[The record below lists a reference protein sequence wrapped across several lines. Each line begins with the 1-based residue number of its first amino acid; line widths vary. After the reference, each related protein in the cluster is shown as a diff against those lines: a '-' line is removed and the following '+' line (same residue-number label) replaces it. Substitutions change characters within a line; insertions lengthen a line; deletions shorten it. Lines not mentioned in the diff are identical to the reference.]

1 MAVEDSA
8 PPPSDAELVDLGAG
22 VTLLPGLVDAHQHL
36 VMDASTEGRR
46 VAGASASDD
55 ELAWRRQGGRRRR
68 RWPPVSPRCA
78 TSATAATSRS
88 ALRDELAA
96 DPAAGPRLVVSGP
109 PLTTVGGHCWFLGGE
124 VDGAEQVRAAV
135 AERADRGVDVVK
147 VFATG
152 GNLTPGSDPGA
163 AQFAPAELSELVAE
177 VHRHGLPGRGA
188 RPRRDGIAAAL
199 SAGADT
205 IEHFSFMTADSVVGD
220 DALVDAVAAAGMQ
233 VVLTP
238 GAVPG
243 QPSPLPDA
251 AAQLPLLLALQRR
264 LVEVGVWV
272 ALGTDGG
279 VAPNKP
285 HDVMPYA
292 VAMTTWTG
300 RSPTDAL
307 TAATA
312 RAGEAVGLGGQV
324 GVLRPGAA
332 ADVLAVNGD
341 PTADVDALVDVVAVY
356 RAGQRGG
363 RRAAPT
369 TRRTSPELAL
379 TERQAA
385 MAAASVGTSSFL
397 ALMTGTPRRS
407 AAASSTAPQ
416 KNATW

>member
-1 MAVEDSA
+1 MLVLRAGALFDGEVRRSGVDLLVEGSRVVAVEDSA
-8 PPPSDAELVDLGAG
+8 PPPADAELVDLGPG

-36 VMDASTEGRR
+36 VMDASLD
-46 VAGASASDD
+46 VVDFLAQASDD
-55 ELAWRRQGGRRRR
+55 DLLAQARL
-68 RWPPVSPRCA
+68 A
-78 TSATAATSRS
+78 AATALAAGVTTVRDLGDRGYVTL
-88 ALRDELAA
+88 ALRDELVA

-152 GNLTPGSDPGA
+152 GNMTPGSDPGI
-163 AQFAPAELSELVAE
+163 AQFAPTELSDLVAE
-177 VHRHGLPGRGA
+177 VHRHGLPVAVHAHG
-188 RPRRDGIAAAL
+188 RDGIAAAL

-205 IEHFSFMTADSVVGD
+205 IEHFSFMTADGVVGD

-238 GAVPG
+238 GAAPG
-243 QPSPLPDA
+243 KQSPLADA
-251 AAQLPLLLALQRR
+251 ATKVPLILALQRR
-264 LVEVGVWV
+264 VVEVGVRV
-272 ALGTDGG
+272 ALGSDGG
-279 VAPNKP
+279 VGPSKP

-300 RSPTDAL
+300 RSPADAL
-307 TAATA
+307 SAATA

-356 RAGQRGG
+356 RAGQRVAGAL
-363 RRAAPT
+363 RRPPAVRPPNL
-369 TRRTSPELAL
+369 R
-379 TERQAA
+379 
-385 MAAASVGTSSFL
+385 
-397 ALMTGTPRRS
+397 
-407 AAASSTAPQ
+407 
-416 KNATW
+416 

>member
-1 MAVEDSA
+1 VVPVLVLRAGALFDGEVRRSGADLLVEDGRVVAVEDSA
-8 PPPSDAELVDLGAG
+8 PPPSDAELVDLGAD

-36 VMDASTEGRR
+36 VMDAS
-46 VAGASASDD
+46 AGVVDVLNRSSDD
-55 ELAWRRQGGRRRR
+55 ELAAQARR
-68 RWPPVSPRCA
+68 
-78 TSATAATSRS
+78 AAAAALAAGVTTVRDLGDRGYVTL

-124 VDGAEQVRAAV
+124 VDGVEQVRAAV
-135 AERADRGVDVVK
+135 AERAERGVDVVK

-152 GNLTPGSDPGA
+152 GHLTPGSDPGA
-163 AQFAPAELSELVAE
+163 AQFAPDELSALVAE
-177 VHRHGLPGRGA
+177 VHRHGLPVAVHAHG
-188 RPRRDGIAAAL
+188 RDGIAAAL

-205 IEHFSFMTADSVVGD
+205 IEHFSFMTADSVVAD
-220 DALVDAVAAAGMQ
+220 DALVDAVVAAGMR

-238 GAVPG
+238 GSAPG
-243 QPSPLPDA
+243 KPSPLPDA
-251 AAQLPLLLALQRR
+251 AVQLPLLLALQRR
-264 LVEVGVWV
+264 LVEVGVWL

-279 VAPNKP
+279 VGPTKP

-300 RSPTDAL
+300 RSPIEAL

-341 PTADVDALVDVVAVY
+341 PTVDVDALVDVVAVY
-356 RAGQRGG
+356 RAG
-363 RRAAPT
+363 RRVAGAL
-369 TRRTSPELAL
+369 RRPPAVRPPIVS
-379 TERQAA
+379 
-385 MAAASVGTSSFL
+385 
-397 ALMTGTPRRS
+397 
-407 AAASSTAPQ
+407 
-416 KNATW
+416 

>member
-1 MAVEDSA
+1 MLVLRAGALFDGEVRRSAADLLVEDGRVVAVVDSA
-8 PPPSDAELVDLGAG
+8 PPPSDAEVVDLGAG

-36 VMDASTEGRR
+36 VMDASAGVVESLERASDADLLAQARR
-46 VAGASASDD
+46 AAASA
-55 ELAWRRQGGRRRR
+55 LAAGVTTVRDLGDRGY
-68 RWPPVSPRCA
+68 V
-78 TSATAATSRS
+78 TL

-96 DPAAGPRLVVSGP
+96 DPAVGPRLVVSGP

-124 VDGAEQVRAAV
+124 VDGAEQLRVAV

-163 AQFAPAELSELVAE
+163 AQFAPAELTALVEEA
-177 VHRHGLPGRGA
+177 HWHGLPVAVHAHG
-188 RPRRDGIAAAL
+188 RDGIAAAL

-220 DALVDAVAAAGMQ
+220 DALVDAVAAAGMH

-243 QPSPLPDA
+243 KASPLPDA
-251 AAQLPLLLALQRR
+251 PKQLPLILAVQRR

-272 ALGTDGG
+272 ALGSDGG
-279 VAPNKP
+279 VGPNKP

-300 RSPTDAL
+300 RSPVDAL
-307 TAATA
+307 AAATA

-341 PTADVDALVDVVAVY
+341 PTADVDALLDVVAVY
-356 RAGQRGG
+356 RAGQRVAGAS
-363 RRAAPT
+363 RRPPAVRP
-369 TRRTSPELAL
+369 PNL
-379 TERQAA
+379 
-385 MAAASVGTSSFL
+385 
-397 ALMTGTPRRS
+397 P
-407 AAASSTAPQ
+407 
-416 KNATW
+416 

>member
-1 MAVEDSA
+1 VVPVLVLRAGALFDGEVRRSGADLLVEDGRVVAVEDSA
-8 PPPSDAELVDLGAG
+8 PPPSDAELVDLGAD

-36 VMDASTEGRR
+36 VMDAS
-46 VAGASASDD
+46 AGVVDVLNRSSDD
-55 ELAWRRQGGRRRR
+55 ELAAQARR
-68 RWPPVSPRCA
+68 
-78 TSATAATSRS
+78 AAAAALAAGVTTVRDLGDRGYVTL

-124 VDGAEQVRAAV
+124 VDGVEQVRAAV
-135 AERADRGVDVVK
+135 AERAERGVDVVK

-152 GNLTPGSDPGA
+152 GHLTPGSDPGA
-163 AQFAPAELSELVAE
+163 AQFAPDELSALVAE
-177 VHRHGLPGRGA
+177 VHRHGLPVAVHAHG
-188 RPRRDGIAAAL
+188 RDGIAAAL

-205 IEHFSFMTADSVVGD
+205 IEHFSFMTADSVVAD
-220 DALVDAVAAAGMQ
+220 DALVDAVVAAGMR

-238 GAVPG
+238 GSAPG
-243 QPSPLPDA
+243 KPSPLPDA
-251 AAQLPLLLALQRR
+251 AVQLPLLLALQRR

-272 ALGTDGG
+272 ALGSDGG
-279 VAPNKP
+279 VGPNKP

-300 RSPTDAL
+300 RSPMEAL

-341 PTADVDALVDVVAVY
+341 PTVDVDALVDVVAVY
-356 RAGQRGG
+356 RAG
-363 RRAAPT
+363 RRVAGAL
-369 TRRTSPELAL
+369 RRPPAVRPPIVS
-379 TERQAA
+379 
-385 MAAASVGTSSFL
+385 
-397 ALMTGTPRRS
+397 
-407 AAASSTAPQ
+407 
-416 KNATW
+416 

>member
-1 MAVEDSA
+1 VVPVLVLRAGALFDGEVRRSGADLLVEDGRVVAVEDSA
-8 PPPSDAELVDLGAG
+8 PPPSDAELVDLGAD

-36 VMDASTEGRR
+36 VMDAS
-46 VAGASASDD
+46 AGVVDVLNRSSDD
-55 ELAWRRQGGRRRR
+55 ELAAQARR
-68 RWPPVSPRCA
+68 
-78 TSATAATSRS
+78 AAAAAVAAGVTTVRDLGDRGYVTL
-88 ALRDELAA
+88 ALRDALAA

-124 VDGAEQVRAAV
+124 VDGVEQVRAAV
-135 AERADRGVDVVK
+135 AERAERGVDVVK

-152 GNLTPGSDPGA
+152 GHLTPGSDPGA
-163 AQFAPAELSELVAE
+163 AQFAPDELSALVAE
-177 VHRHGLPGRGA
+177 VHRHGLPVAVHAHG
-188 RPRRDGIAAAL
+188 RDGIAAAL

-205 IEHFSFMTADSVVGD
+205 IEHFSFMTADSVVAD
-220 DALVDAVAAAGMQ
+220 DALVDAVVAAGMR

-238 GAVPG
+238 GSVPG
-243 QPSPLPDA
+243 KPSPLPDA
-251 AAQLPLLLALQRR
+251 AVQLPLLLALQRR

-279 VAPNKP
+279 VGPNKP

-300 RSPTDAL
+300 RSPMEAL

-341 PTADVDALVDVVAVY
+341 PTVDVDALVDVVAVY
-356 RAGQRGG
+356 RAG
-363 RRAAPT
+363 RRVAGAL
-369 TRRTSPELAL
+369 RRPPAVRPPIVS
-379 TERQAA
+379 
-385 MAAASVGTSSFL
+385 
-397 ALMTGTPRRS
+397 
-407 AAASSTAPQ
+407 
-416 KNATW
+416 

>member
-1 MAVEDSA
+1 MLVLRAGALFDGEVRRSGADLLVADGRVVAVEDSA
-8 PPPSDAELVDLGAG
+8 PPPADAELVDLGPG

-36 VMDASTEGRR
+36 VMDAS
-46 VAGASASDD
+46 AGVVESLERASDD
-55 ELAWRRQGGRRRR
+55 DLLAQARL
-68 RWPPVSPRCA
+68 
-78 TSATAATSRS
+78 AATTALTAGVTTVRDLGDRGYVTL

-152 GNLTPGSDPGA
+152 GNMTPGSDPGA
-163 AQFAPAELSELVAE
+163 AQFAPAQLSELVAE
-177 VHRHGLPGRGA
+177 VHRHGLPVAVHAHG
-188 RPRRDGIAAAL
+188 RDGIAAAL

-220 DALVDAVAAAGMQ
+220 DALVDSVAAAGMR

-243 QPSPLPDA
+243 KPSPLRDA
-251 AAQLPLLLALQRR
+251 ATRVPLILALQRR
-264 LVEVGVWV
+264 IVEVGVWV
-272 ALGTDGG
+272 ALGSDGG
-279 VAPNKP
+279 VGPNKP

-307 TAATA
+307 SAATA

-324 GVLRPGAA
+324 GVLRAGAA

-356 RAGQRGG
+356 RAGQRVAGAL
-363 RRAAPT
+363 RRPPAVRPPNM
-369 TRRTSPELAL
+369 R
-379 TERQAA
+379 
-385 MAAASVGTSSFL
+385 
-397 ALMTGTPRRS
+397 
-407 AAASSTAPQ
+407 
-416 KNATW
+416 

>member
-1 MAVEDSA
+1 VVPVLVLRAGALFDGEVRRSGADLLVEDGRVVAVQDSA
-8 PPPSDAELVDLGAG
+8 PPPSDAELVDLGEG
-22 VTLLPGLVDAHQHL
+22 VTVLPGLVDAHQHL
-36 VMDASTEGRR
+36 VMDASLGVVDVLT
-46 VAGASASDD
+46 GATDA
-55 ELAWRRQGGRRRR
+55 ELAAQARL
-68 RWPPVSPRCA
+68 
-78 TSATAATSRS
+78 AAAAALAAGVTTVRDLGDRGYVTL

-96 DPAAGPRLVVSGP
+96 DPGAGPRLVVSGP

-124 VDGAEQVRAAV
+124 VDGAQQARDAV

-163 AQFAPAELSELVAE
+163 AQFEPAELAALVAE
-177 VHRHGLPGRGA
+177 VPRHGLPVAVHAHG
-188 RPRRDGIAAAL
+188 RDGIAAAL

-205 IEHFSFMTADSVVGD
+205 IEHFSFMTADSVVVD
-220 DALVDAVAAAGMQ
+220 DALIDAVAAAGTH

-238 GAVPG
+238 GSAPG
-243 QPSPLPDA
+243 KQPPLGNIR
-251 AAQLPLLLALQRR
+251 AQLPLLLALQRR
-264 LVEVGVWV
+264 LVESGVWV

-300 RSPTDAL
+300 RSPIESL

-356 RAGQRGG
+356 RAGQRVAGAV
-363 RRAAPT
+363 RRPPAVRP
-369 TRRTSPELAL
+369 PGL
-379 TERQAA
+379 
-385 MAAASVGTSSFL
+385 
-397 ALMTGTPRRS
+397 P
-407 AAASSTAPQ
+407 
-416 KNATW
+416 

>member
-1 MAVEDSA
+1 VVPVLVLRAGALFDGEVRRSGADLLVEDGRVVAVEDSA
-8 PPPSDAELVDLGAG
+8 PPPSDAELVDLGAD

-36 VMDASTEGRR
+36 VMDAS
-46 VAGASASDD
+46 AGVVDVLNRSSDD
-55 ELAWRRQGGRRRR
+55 ELAAQARR
-68 RWPPVSPRCA
+68 
-78 TSATAATSRS
+78 AAAAALAAGVTTVRDLGDRGYVTL

-96 DPAAGPRLVVSGP
+96 EPAAGPRLVVSGP

-124 VDGAEQVRAAV
+124 VDGVEQVRAAV
-135 AERADRGVDVVK
+135 AERAERGVDVVK

-152 GNLTPGSDPGA
+152 GHLTPGSDPGA
-163 AQFAPAELSELVAE
+163 AQFAPDELSALVAE
-177 VHRHGLPGRGA
+177 VHRYGLPVAVHAHG
-188 RPRRDGIAAAL
+188 RDGIAAAL

-205 IEHFSFMTADSVVGD
+205 IEHFSFMTADSVVAD
-220 DALVDAVAAAGMQ
+220 DALVDAVVAAGMR

-238 GAVPG
+238 GSVPG
-243 QPSPLPDA
+243 KPSPLPDA
-251 AAQLPLLLALQRR
+251 AVQLPLLLALQRR

-279 VAPNKP
+279 VGPNKP

-300 RSPTDAL
+300 RSPMEAL

-341 PTADVDALVDVVAVY
+341 PTVDVDALVDVVAVY
-356 RAGQRGG
+356 RAG
-363 RRAAPT
+363 RRVAGAL
-369 TRRTSPELAL
+369 RRPPAVRPPIVS
-379 TERQAA
+379 
-385 MAAASVGTSSFL
+385 
-397 ALMTGTPRRS
+397 
-407 AAASSTAPQ
+407 
-416 KNATW
+416 